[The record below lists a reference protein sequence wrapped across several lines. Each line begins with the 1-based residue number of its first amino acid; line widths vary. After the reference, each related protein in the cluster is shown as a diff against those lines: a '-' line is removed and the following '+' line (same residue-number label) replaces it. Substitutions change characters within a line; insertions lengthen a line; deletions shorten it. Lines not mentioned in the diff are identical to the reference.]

1 MLFYDGLDYQLIAKN
16 VSADLA
22 DGRERIKNSDFGGR
36 RPTEG
41 GGRSPA
47 GESFPPCPWG
57 RPRSGGGE
65 RGEASATKQKKPA
78 LRLACL
84 VDQTPKFS
92 NLLEDLWKVERFAQY
107 IENQASENMAEME
120 GSEIKQ

>member
-1 MLFYDGLDYQLIAKN
+1 MLKIIRQKLAYVLDTGTGLRKA
-16 VSADLA
+16 
-22 DGRERIKNSDFGGR
+22 
-36 RPTEG
+36 G
-41 GGRSPA
+41 GGTNGLLPGLFRSISSDY
-47 GESFPPCPWG
+47 ET
-57 RPRSGGGE
+57 
-65 RGEASATKQKKPA
+65 ATNEKQDKSCD
-78 LRLACL
+78 LSCL

>member
-1 MLFYDGLDYQLIAKN
+1 MLVQVHRLDRYKQKWPKML
-16 VSADLA
+16 VWGHDL
-22 DGRERIKNSDFGGR
+22 DLYKHLTNFGGR

-57 RPRSGGGE
+57 QPRSGGGE

-84 VDQTPKFS
+84 VEQVIEIS
-92 NLLEDLWKVERFAQY
+92 NSFIDDYLEVVRFLSNNPTHLANG
-107 IENQASENMAEME
+107 IN
-120 GSEIKQ
+120 

>member
-1 MLFYDGLDYQLIAKN
+1 MQKRPKMLVWVHDLDLYKHLTN
-16 VSADLA
+16 
-22 DGRERIKNSDFGGR
+22 FGGR

-47 GESFPPCPWG
+47 GEFFPPCPWG

-65 RGEASATKQKKPA
+65 RGEASAAKQKKPA

-84 VDQTPKFS
+84 VDYTDKFS
-92 NLLEDLWKVERFAQY
+92 NFFEDLMKLDRFAQY
-107 IENQASENMAEME
+107 IENHENGYLPEM
-120 GSEIKQ
+120 

>member
-1 MLFYDGLDYQLIAKN
+1 MLVQVHRLDRYKQKWPKTL
-16 VSADLA
+16 VWVHDL
-22 DGRERIKNSDFGGR
+22 DLYKHLKYLGGR

-57 RPRSGGGE
+57 QPRSGGGE

-84 VDQTPKFS
+84 VDYYDKLSNFMRAVLALESFS
-92 NLLEDLWKVERFAQY
+92 NSIRMD
-107 IENQASENMAEME
+107 EMKD
-120 GSEIKQ
+120 SLI

>member
-1 MLFYDGLDYQLIAKN
+1 MLVQVHRLDRYKQKWPKTL
-16 VSADLA
+16 VWVHDL
-22 DGRERIKNSDFGGR
+22 DLYKHLKYLGGR

-57 RPRSGGGE
+57 QPRSGGGE

-78 LRLACL
+78 RKAGLFSRLHR
-84 VDQTPKFS
+84 K
-92 NLLEDLWKVERFAQY
+92 NLEPSGGPQ
-107 IENQASENMAEME
+107 E
-120 GSEIKQ
+120 G

>member
-1 MLFYDGLDYQLIAKN
+1 MPVQVHRLDRYKQKWPKTLAW
-16 VSADLA
+16 VHDL
-22 DGRERIKNSDFGGR
+22 DLYKHLTNFGGR

-57 RPRSGGGE
+57 QPRSGGGE

-84 VDQTPKFS
+84 VDYYDKLS
-92 NLLEDLWKVERFAQY
+92 NLLEDLRKVERFAQLLP
-107 IENQASENMAEME
+107 AAEV
-120 GSEIKQ
+120 IILNC

>member
-78 LRLACL
+78 LRLAYL
-84 VDQTPKFS
+84 VDYTGKIS
-92 NLLEDLWKVERFAQY
+92 NFLEDLEKLNRFSES
-107 IENQASENMAEME
+107 IEDELLNLMIEKAE
-120 GSEIKQ
+120 S

>member
-22 DGRERIKNSDFGGR
+22 DGRERIKISDFGGR

-84 VDQTPKFS
+84 VDYTGKIS
-92 NLLEDLWKVERFAQY
+92 NFFEDLLKLDRFAES
-107 IENQASENMAEME
+107 IEDELLKM
-120 GSEIKQ
+120 